1 VKLLVDDADL
11 SKKYGFNLEIIV
23 GIVIADL
30 CVRLS

>member
-11 SKKYGFNLEIIV
+11 SKEYGFSLEMIV